1 MAGIKWGNSS
11 RIFQPTYL
19 EIEEFLERN
28 SSLSSQ
34 EKERIRT
41 KHTKDLMSIFVTY
54 QVVED
59 IKSHLSRD
67 TTKETGGVLVGNVYK
82 SPSTDSYYTE
92 ILGAIPA
99 LHTVGTISHFQ
110 FTTDC
115 WTGILQK
122 QNSDYSGMPIL
133 GWYHSHPGFGIFLSG
148 TDLDTQRSYFNKP
161 WQIAIV
167 FDPIQKLL
175 GFFYGSQGKKI
186 DAIYSSNTSQ
196 NISSEETIQKV
207 STNVT
212 QSNNN
217 LVQLSSDQHVQVHT
231 PSSIKFGNKLILIV
245 IRFLTGSK
253 Q

>member
-1 MAGIKWGNSS
+1 MSIIKWSNST
-11 RIFQPTYL
+11 RIFQPTDL
-19 EIEEFLERN
+19 EIEVFLERN

-59 IKSHLSRD
+59 IKAHLSRD

-110 FTTDC
+110 FTKDC

-175 GFFYGSQGKKI
+175 GFFYSSQGKKL
-186 DAIYSSNTSQ
+186 DPIYSDNIHQ
-196 NISSEETIQKV
+196 NILSKETTQEISS
-207 STNVT
+207 NVT
-212 QSNNN
+212 ESNND
-217 LVQLSSDQHVQVHT
+217 LIQLSSDQHVQVHT
-231 PSSIKFGNKLILIV
+231 LSPIKYGNRIISIV
-245 IRFLTGSK
+245 IRFLTRSK
-253 Q
+253 